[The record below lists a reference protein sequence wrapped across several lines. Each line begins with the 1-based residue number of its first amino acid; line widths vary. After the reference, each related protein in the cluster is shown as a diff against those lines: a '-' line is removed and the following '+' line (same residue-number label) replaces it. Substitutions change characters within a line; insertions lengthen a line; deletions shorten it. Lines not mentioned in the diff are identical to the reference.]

1 MKVLVTGGAG
11 FIGSHV
17 VDAYV
22 DAGFDVAVVDNLSS
36 GRRDYL
42 NPRARF
48 YEMDIRDSDLS
59 GVFEK
64 ERPEVVNHH
73 AAQPSVTASV
83 ADPGHDADVN
93 IMGTLNLLALG
104 KEFGARKFIFASTG
118 GAIYGNPEYIP
129 ADEEHPTRPL
139 SPYGI
144 GKMVG
149 EYYVRFYGS
158 MGIAGAILRYAN
170 VYGPRQDPHGEAGVV
185 AIFSNAML
193 AGNPPAIYGD
203 GTQTRDFVYV
213 EDVARANLLATRS
226 EVSDT
231 ANIATGV
238 ETTVNDTFR
247 HIAEFTEFRD
257 EPDYAPARAGEVYRI
272 ALDITHAKTWLGWT
286 PRTTLV
292 QGLEQTVAWFRRA
305 GRQ

>member
-17 VDAYV
+17 TDAYV
-22 DAGFDVAVVDNLSS
+22 EAGFDVVVVDNLSS

-48 YEMDIRDSDLS
+48 YEMDIRDSDLG

-64 ERPEVVNHH
+64 ERPEIVNHH

-144 GKMVG
+144 GKMVA
-149 EYYVRFYGS
+149 EYYVRFYGT
-158 MGIAGAILRYAN
+158 MGMAGAILRYAN
-170 VYGPRQDPHGEAGVV
+170 IYGPRQDPHGEAGVV

-193 AGNPPAIYGD
+193 GGTPPAIYGD

-213 EDVARANLLATRS
+213 EDVARANLLAARS
-226 EVSDT
+226 DVSDT
-231 ANIATGV
+231 ANIATAV
-238 ETTVNDTFR
+238 ETSVNEVFR
-247 HIAEFTEFRD
+247 HIAGFAEFRD
-257 EPDYAPARAGEVYRI
+257 EAEYAPARAGEVYRI
-272 ALDITHAKTWLGWT
+272 ALDNTRAKSWLGWT
-286 PRTTLV
+286 PSVPLEEGLRRTV
-292 QGLEQTVAWFRRA
+292 QWFRSRS
-305 GRQ
+305 G

>member
-17 VDAYV
+17 TDAYV
-22 DAGFDVAVVDNLSS
+22 DAGFDVVVVDNLSS

-93 IMGTLNLLALG
+93 ILGTLNLLALG

-144 GKMVG
+144 GKMAG
-149 EYYVRFYGS
+149 EYYARFYGS
-158 MGIAGAILRYAN
+158 MGIVAAILRYAN

-193 AGNPPAIYGD
+193 AGNPPTIYGD
-203 GTQTRDFVYV
+203 GAQTRDFIYV
-213 EDVARANLLATRS
+213 EDAARANLLATRS
-226 EVSDT
+226 DVPDT
-231 ANIATGV
+231 TNIATGV
-238 ETTVNDTFR
+238 ETTVNDIFR
-247 HIAEFTEFRD
+247 QIAGLTGFHDDPE
-257 EPDYAPARAGEVYRI
+257 YAPARAGEVYRI
-272 ALDITHAKTWLGWT
+272 ALDNAHARSWLGWT
-286 PRTTLV
+286 PSIPLEEGLMRTV
-292 QGLEQTVAWFRRA
+292 DWFRSSRS
-305 GRQ
+305 